1 LRRDFFAA
9 GRGELRSFGVTVLP
23 APRHPPRLLVVEDEQ
38 HLAAGLKLNFELEG
52 YAVDMAAS
60 ARKAGEYLLQ
70 QSGYDAIIL
79 DVMLPDTT
87 GFELC
92 RKLREGGNFTPVLM
106 LTALDSTEDRVTGL
120 EVGADDYL
128 VKPFELTELLA
139 RVRSLLRR
147 RSWERQKPA
156 ERGASRSA
164 EIRFGGASV
173 DCERQE
179 ARMNGQEV
187 KLTRLEFDLLR
198 YFADH
203 PGRVLTRQE
212 LQERVWKLANYP
224 NTRMVDNFIMRLRR
238 HFEPDPANPAHFVA
252 VRGSGYKFVPEGAV
266 GEGPR
271 DGLVEGGDDDP
282 GRE

>member
-1 LRRDFFAA
+1 MNL
-9 GRGELRSFGVTVLP
+9 VP
-23 APRHPPRLLVVEDEQ
+23 HRLLVVEDEQ

-52 YAVDMAAS
+52 YVVDMAAS
-60 ARKAGEYLLQ
+60 ARRAGELLMARA
-70 QSGYDAIIL
+70 YDAIIL

-156 ERGASRSA
+156 ARGATSRA
-164 EIRFGGASV
+164 EIRFGGASI
-173 DCERQE
+173 DYERQE

-252 VRGSGYKFVPEGAV
+252 VRGSGYKFVPEGARGGGARPGADRDAGQEL
-266 GEGPR
+266 GE
-271 DGLVEGGDDDP
+271 DEGQDP
-282 GRE
+282 GHE

>member
-1 LRRDFFAA
+1 MR
-9 GRGELRSFGVTVLP
+9 
-23 APRHPPRLLVVEDEQ
+23 APTREPPSATNPPRILVVEDEQ

-52 YAVDMAAS
+52 YTVDMAAS
-60 ARKAGEYLLQ
+60 ARKAGEHLLQ
-70 QSGYDAIIL
+70 GYDAIIL
-79 DVMLPDTT
+79 DVMLPDMT

-92 RKLREGGNFTPVLM
+92 KKLRESGNFTPVLM

-147 RSWERQKPA
+147 RGWERQQPPA
-156 ERGASRSA
+156 REPTPQQIS
-164 EIRFGGASV
+164 FGGAV
-173 DCERQE
+173 IDCERQE

-187 KLTRLEFDLLR
+187 KLTRLEFELVR

-203 PGRVLTRQE
+203 PGLVLTRQE
-212 LQERVWKLANYP
+212 LQEQVWKLANYP

-238 HFEPDPANPAHFVA
+238 HFEPDPSAPAHFVS
-252 VRGSGYKFVPEGAV
+252 VRGSGYKFVPDPREPRP
-266 GEGPR
+266 GE
-271 DGLVEGGDDDP
+271 
-282 GRE
+282 